1 MQHVRGF
8 DEYNEGFRDAMEW
21 VGRKVNKVLG
31 KIGSIFVDE
40 TDRRRALGEYEI
52 EERRVDNYTY
62 EFFHKNKMVARIFQP
77 EGDEGDEMGRPV
89 FKIYIYLYESEV
101 PNTKNYKMRESDPDK
116 EIRRRIE
123 RQSEKPYFKLQ
134 KRSFTISWLVQTFYE
149 WWATKSKS
157 GRSRTAAMN
166 KGKQNTTPTK
176 FYDQGVRSKGL
187 FKRKFM

>member
-8 DEYNEGFRDAMEW
+8 DEYNEGFRDAMDW

-116 EIRRRIE
+116 EIMRRIE

>member
-1 MQHVRGF
+1 MKHVRGF

-52 EERRVDNYTY
+52 EERKVDNYTY

-166 KGKQNTTPTK
+166 KGKQSTTPTK

-187 FKRKFM
+187 FKGKFM